1 MKLVD
6 AKAVAA
12 SLSRPLSIDVPMWK
26 TMSALT
32 DATMVVPANWVFCI
46 IFAEFEQ
53 SNCVKKFNGINWK
66 KSISGDH
73 QWMP

>member
-12 SLSRPLSIDVPMWK
+12 SLSRPLSVDVLMWK

-32 DATMVVPANWVFCI
+32 DATMDALNAGISADSGVVKLAYRQEE
-46 IFAEFEQ
+46 IF
-53 SNCVKKFNGINWK
+53 
-66 KSISGDH
+66 
-73 QWMP
+73 